1 MVDSDA
7 GQEGESRPPTL
18 EDLLHLCSEL
28 NRLGAKYIVV
38 DGMAIIRL
46 GFARA
51 TEGIDL
57 LVDSSPENQELVRQ
71 ALMTLPDRAVRE
83 MTMTDLDE
91 YQVIRIADEIV
102 VDLMKSA
109 CIAYPEASQSI
120 EWEKIEG
127 VSIPFASA
135 RLLWKMK
142 QAPRAKDEVDRVF
155 LRALLEKENG

>member
-38 DGMAIIRL
+38 GGMAIIRL

-51 TEGIDL
+51 TEDIDL

-71 ALMTLPDRAVRE
+71 ALMTLP
-83 MTMTDLDE
+83 
-91 YQVIRIADEIV
+91 
-102 VDLMKSA
+102 
-109 CIAYPEASQSI
+109 I
-120 EWEKIEG
+120 ERSGK
-127 VSIPFASA
+127 
-135 RLLWKMK
+135 
-142 QAPRAKDEVDRVF
+142 
-155 LRALLEKENG
+155 